1 MENKSQ
7 DVPKKCFCARC
18 FQPIDEKEKIE
29 IDGQNF
35 HRVCG
40 TCCICRHIPA
50 KLKMF
55 YGHVFC
61 EECFKT
67 FVLARL
73 RGETPQVHV
82 DSWWMQFAPGVKAQ
96 ATASEAGQQ
105 PPKPEAK
112 PETKPDAKPEQPSEC
127 KRCVCARCLQP
138 VDDSDKVVIGGQ
150 AFHCCCARCC
160 SCHQVPKDNI
170 KIYCGQVFCEACFNH
185 HIMSR
190 NRDNPTEFFRSCFEQ
205 WQNNPQF
212 AEHMRMFMESS
223 ASAHAPLV
231 FMTPPT
237 CRVNAEREEVD
248 SKCA

>member
-1 MENKSQ
+1 MENKTQ

-18 FQPIDEKEKIE
+18 FQPIDEKDKIE

-35 HRVCG
+35 HRMCG

-50 KLKMF
+50 KLKVF

-67 FVLARL
+67 FVLARI

-82 DSWWMQFAPGVKAQ
+82 DSWWMKFAPGANAQ
-96 ATASEAGQQ
+96 GTAGENAQQ
-105 PPKPEAK
+105 SPKPEAN
-112 PETKPDAKPEQPSEC
+112 PDAKPTEQPAEG
-127 KRCVCARCLQP
+127 KRCMCARCLQP
-138 VDDSDKVVIGGQ
+138 VNEADKVEIGGQ
-150 AFHCCCARCC
+150 TFHCCCARCC

-170 KIYCGQVFCEACFNH
+170 KIYCGQVFCEACFNQ

-205 WQNNPQF
+205 WQKNPQF
-212 AEHMRMFMESS
+212 AENVRLFMEGS
-223 ASAHAPLV
+223 ASTKAPLI
-231 FMTPPT
+231 FMAPPT
-237 CRVNAEREEVD
+237 CRVSAEREEVD